1 MTKRRPR
8 AIALP
13 LARLSKVKL
22 VMLIAGGMNKVPVI
36 AAALRNRIGN
46 ILISDEKA
54 AGAAIGLAE
63 RGS

>member
-1 MTKRRPR
+1 VTKRRPR